1 MLGTPATRHVSVS
14 LGGGIVSVQLVP
26 HTTATVVCQ
35 LLNDWVVV
43 VDVLRPQVL
52 QLHTVLRGD
61 PRLNTNVP
69 RFHADPTMY
78 SNGEEGP
85 WTSSHVLSARTE
97 ASYLKL
103 HRCMG
108 SFVFDGAVF
117 ATGFASDNGLY
128 AIDMQSPPSAHP
140 AAKDKDK
147 TEPPTFHMLR
157 RLRIPMDQMVT
168 AVAAHPVSHVI
179 VCGMQTNALAVL
191 GPVASDEST
200 TMT

>member
-1 MLGTPATRHVSVS
+1 MS
-14 LGGGIVSVQLVP
+14 
-26 HTTATVVCQ
+26 
-35 LLNDWVVV
+35 
-43 VDVLRPQVL
+43 
-52 QLHTVLRGD
+52 
-61 PRLNTNVP
+61 
-69 RFHADPTMY
+69 
-78 SNGEEGP
+78 GEEGP

-128 AIDMQSPPSAHP
+128 AIAHP

-147 TEPPTFHMLR
+147 TDPPTFHMLR

>member
-1 MLGTPATRHVSVS
+1 MS
-14 LGGGIVSVQLVP
+14 
-26 HTTATVVCQ
+26 
-35 LLNDWVVV
+35 
-43 VDVLRPQVL
+43 
-52 QLHTVLRGD
+52 
-61 PRLNTNVP
+61 
-69 RFHADPTMY
+69 
-78 SNGEEGP
+78 GEEGP

-147 TEPPTFHMLR
+147 TDPPTFHMLR